1 MAHVALYRKYRSQT
15 FDDLVGQDHVVRT
28 LRNAIAQGKI
38 GHAYLF
44 TGPRGTGKTSTARL
58 LAKAVNCT
66 DGPSPEPREDD
77 PICISIT
84 NGSCMDVIEIDA
96 ASESGVDKV
105 RESIVEASEYRPAEC
120 RYKVFIIDEVHD
132 LSAKGFDALLK
143 TIEEPPGHVI
153 FVLATTEAHK
163 VPPTVRS
170 RCQRFE
176 FYRGT
181 VHDLV
186 SRLTHVVKSEGIEA
200 EPAAL
205 HAIAR
210 MADGGYRDALTLL
223 EQAMLTADG
232 QVTRDHVYTQLGLV
246 ADDQAD
252 ALLEAMAQGDVAGT
266 VTGLEAMYLQGRDPR
281 AILESLLYRLSDLTR
296 AAYHVNVGASNDG
309 PQEAGLAATAG
320 RFGADRLLEL
330 RSAVAEAHKD
340 IRDISLPRLWLE
352 AELVRIGQVVKAGPT
367 RNTVAAAPAA
377 RAAVSPV
384 AVPSSPEPR
393 ESPRNEPVPT
403 PNVEPAVVKTR
414 EPNSPDDAVWQTI
427 VAEISAQSKTAAAR
441 LPKSSVGSVA
451 DGQVTIEF
459 ERISDADW
467 VREKGPLV
475 KAIAAAWRDKTGK
488 DAAFQFVVAQG
499 RPAPKPPRSATTT
512 TVESP
517 LEGDRLY
524 EAARDILLGNDERGA
539 KPEPGLKREDNDET
553 A

>member
-1 MAHVALYRKYRSQT
+1 MAHLALYRKYRSQT
-15 FDDLVGQDHVVRT
+15 FDDLVGQEHVVRT
-28 LRNAIAQGKI
+28 LRNAISQGKI

-66 DGPSPEPREDD
+66 GGPSANPAEDD

-96 ASESGVDKV
+96 ASESGVEKV
-105 RESIVEASEYRPAEC
+105 RESIVEASEYRPTEC

-132 LSAKGFDALLK
+132 LSAKAFDALLK
-143 TIEEPPGHVI
+143 TIEEPPDHII
-153 FVLATTEAHK
+153 FILATTESAK
-163 VPPTVRS
+163 VPPTIKS

-181 VHDLV
+181 VQDLV
-186 SRLTHVVKSEGIEA
+186 SRLAFVVKEEKIEA

-232 QVTRDHVYTQLGLV
+232 LITREHVYTQLGLV

-252 ALLEAMAQGDVAGT
+252 ALLEAINDGDVRRT
-266 VTGLEAMYLQGRDPR
+266 VECLEQLYRQGRDPR
-281 AILESLLYRLSDLTR
+281 VVLESLLYRLSDLTR
-296 AAYHVNVGASNDG
+296 AAYHVSIGASNDG
-309 PQEAGLAATAG
+309 AQEAGLNAVAG
-320 RFGADRLLEL
+320 RFGSDKLLDL
-330 RSAVAEAHKD
+330 RSAIAQAHKD
-340 IRDISLPRLWLE
+340 VRDITLPRLWLE
-352 AELVRIGQVVKAGPT
+352 AELVRIGQSLGAATTPQ
-367 RNTVAAAPAA
+367 RTVE
-377 RAAVSPV
+377 RAAVTPV
-384 AVPSSPEPR
+384 APRPQPAEPAPTQRQPEASTPKPPPPTTPLTMPTPGSPE
-393 ESPRNEPVPT
+393 E
-403 PNVEPAVVKTR
+403 AL
-414 EPNSPDDAVWQTI
+414 WQEI
-427 VAEISAQSKTAAAR
+427 VRDISSKSKTAEAR
-441 LPKSSVGSVA
+441 LPKSRVSGVVEGE
-451 DGQVTIEF
+451 VTIAF

-475 KAIAAAWRDKTGK
+475 KAIAAAWREKSGK
-488 DAAFQFVVAQG
+488 DATFQFVASAKTVA
-499 RPAPKPPRSATTT
+499 PAAPQVTTT

-517 LEGDRLY
+517 LEGERLAEAGY
-524 EAARDILLGNDERGA
+524 EALLDE
-539 KPEPGLKREDNDET
+539 PPSREDKDET

>member
-1 MAHVALYRKYRSQT
+1 LPHVALYRKYRSQT

-28 LRNAIAQGKI
+28 LKNAIAQGKI

-66 DGPSPEPREDD
+66 DGPSPDPSETD

-105 RESIVEASEYRPAEC
+105 RENIVEASEYRPTEC
-120 RYKVFIIDEVHD
+120 RFKVFIIDEVHD

-143 TIEEPPGHVI
+143 TIEEPPDHVI
-153 FVLATTEAHK
+153 FILATTEAHK
-163 VPPTVRS
+163 VPPTIRS

-181 VHDLV
+181 VQDLV
-186 SRLTHVVKSEGIEA
+186 TRLAFVVKQEGIDA

-232 QVTRDHVYTQLGLV
+232 HITRDHVYTQLGLV

-252 ALLEAMAQGDVAGT
+252 SLLEAMAQGDVAGT
-266 VTGLEAMYLQGRDPR
+266 VGGLEQMYHQGRDPR

-309 PQEAGLAATAG
+309 AQEAGLAAAAG
-320 RFGADRLLEL
+320 RFGSERILEL
-330 RSAVAEAHKD
+330 RSAVADAHKHV
-340 IRDISLPRLWLE
+340 REVSLPRLWLE
-352 AELVRIGQVVKAGPT
+352 AELVRIGQFVKSG
-367 RNTVAAAPAA
+367 AARATIESGVPA
-377 RAAVSPV
+377 RAAVNPVSPR
-384 AVPSSPEPR
+384 PEPAR
-393 ESPRNEPVPT
+393 IEQPKPEPAKP
-403 PNVEPAVVKTR
+403 PSHSEPAPAVVFK
-414 EPNSPDDAVWQTI
+414 EPSGPDDAIWQAI
-427 VAEISAQSKTAAAR
+427 VAEICAQSKTAGAR
-441 LPKSSVGSVA
+441 LPKSTVA
-451 DGQVTIEF
+451 AVDDGQVTIEF

-467 VREKGPLV
+467 VREKTPLV
-475 KAIAAAWRDKTGK
+475 KAIASSWRAKTGK
-488 DAAFQFVVAQG
+488 DASFHFVVGTGKA
-499 RPAPKPPRSATTT
+499 APKPPQAATTT

-517 LEGDRLY
+517 LEGERLAD
-524 EAARDILLGNDERGA
+524 EARDVLLGN
-539 KPEPGLKREDNDET
+539 PEPQRENDDET